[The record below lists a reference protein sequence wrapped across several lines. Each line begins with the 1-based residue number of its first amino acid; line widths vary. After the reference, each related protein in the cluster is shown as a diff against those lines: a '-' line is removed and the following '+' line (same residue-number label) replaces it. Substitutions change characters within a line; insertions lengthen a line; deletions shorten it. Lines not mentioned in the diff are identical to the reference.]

1 VWGSNEMLEIINK
14 VQSNLDETFFK
25 LDEKLSKNNA
35 SEISENLILLKQL
48 ERISNK
54 LVNF

>member
-1 VWGSNEMLEIINK
+1 MWGSNEMLEIINK

>member
-1 VWGSNEMLEIINK
+1 MWGSNEMLEIINK

-54 LVNF
+54 LANF